1 MQANIQTIN
10 HDYTTN
16 QMTNQE
22 RFLTAGLS
30 SNGQLTSDRSN
41 MALVSVSD
49 ISKPSKKRS
58 IKKKMT
64 SPVKTSP
71 NKANLIQ
78 SIEV

>member
-1 MQANIQTIN
+1 
-10 HDYTTN
+10 
-16 QMTNQE
+16 MTNQE